1 MKWYEKASFILV
13 SIILLSCNGNNS
25 VRNQEHADVDSAV
38 IDTMDVQP
46 LKDESHK
53 KFGKEQYC
61 RPYCRNIILLSHSRY
76 TYVFLSDKTG
86 YFTVQGGSPSDFT
99 WKRSG
104 KNVTIVYEVF
114 GKQKLKFDSKAQTLT
129 EESESLG
136 TLVFDKQ
143 YVSFTYI
150 NITNM
155 KTTLSFLAIVA
166 ISIGCVFS
174 SCQSKVN
181 NPSHNELD
189 STKTSVE
196 EVDSSYHCPAKTKR
210 GRESGRSRK
219 SSKAERGI
227 GKIG

>member
-1 MKWYEKASFILV
+1 MKKASFILV

-25 VRNQEHADVDSAV
+25 VRIQEHADVDSAV

-46 LKDESHK
+46 LKNESHK
-53 KFGKEQYC
+53 KLAKNNTADPIVGTYYC
-61 RPYCRNIILLSHSRY
+61 YRTQD

-86 YFTVQGGSPSDFT
+86 YFTVQGGSPSDFA

-143 YVSFTYI
+143 
-150 NITNM
+150 
-155 KTTLSFLAIVA
+155 
-166 ISIGCVFS
+166 
-174 SCQSKVN
+174 
-181 NPSHNELD
+181 
-189 STKTSVE
+189 
-196 EVDSSYHCPAKTKR
+196 
-210 GRESGRSRK
+210 
-219 SSKAERGI
+219 
-227 GKIG
+227 

>member
-1 MKWYEKASFILV
+1 MKKVSLILV
-13 SIILLSCNGNNS
+13 SVILWSCNGNNS

-46 LKDESHK
+46 LKDENHK
-53 KFGKEQYC
+53 KLAKHNTEDPIVGTYYC
-61 RPYCRNIILLSHSRY
+61 YRTQD

-129 EESESLG
+129 EESKSLG

-143 YVSFTYI
+143 
-150 NITNM
+150 
-155 KTTLSFLAIVA
+155 
-166 ISIGCVFS
+166 
-174 SCQSKVN
+174 
-181 NPSHNELD
+181 
-189 STKTSVE
+189 
-196 EVDSSYHCPAKTKR
+196 
-210 GRESGRSRK
+210 
-219 SSKAERGI
+219 
-227 GKIG
+227 

>member
-1 MKWYEKASFILV
+1 MKKASFILV

-25 VRNQEHADVDSAV
+25 VINQEHADVDSAV

-46 LKDESHK
+46 LKDENHK
-53 KFGKEQYC
+53 KLAKNNTADPIVGTYYC
-61 RPYCRNIILLSHSRY
+61 YRTQD

-143 YVSFTYI
+143 
-150 NITNM
+150 
-155 KTTLSFLAIVA
+155 
-166 ISIGCVFS
+166 
-174 SCQSKVN
+174 
-181 NPSHNELD
+181 
-189 STKTSVE
+189 
-196 EVDSSYHCPAKTKR
+196 
-210 GRESGRSRK
+210 
-219 SSKAERGI
+219 
-227 GKIG
+227 

>member
-1 MKWYEKASFILV
+1 MKKASFILF

-53 KFGKEQYC
+53 KLAKNNTADPIVGTYYC
-61 RPYCRNIILLSHSRY
+61 YRTQD

-129 EESESLG
+129 EESKSLG

-143 YVSFTYI
+143 
-150 NITNM
+150 
-155 KTTLSFLAIVA
+155 
-166 ISIGCVFS
+166 
-174 SCQSKVN
+174 
-181 NPSHNELD
+181 
-189 STKTSVE
+189 
-196 EVDSSYHCPAKTKR
+196 
-210 GRESGRSRK
+210 
-219 SSKAERGI
+219 
-227 GKIG
+227 

>member
-1 MKWYEKASFILV
+1 MKKASFILV

-25 VRNQEHADVDSAV
+25 VRNQEYADVDSAV
-38 IDTMDVQP
+38 IDTMDVQS

-53 KFGKEQYC
+53 KLAKNNTADPIVGTYYC
-61 RPYCRNIILLSHSRY
+61 YRTQD

-129 EESESLG
+129 EESKSLG

-143 YVSFTYI
+143 
-150 NITNM
+150 
-155 KTTLSFLAIVA
+155 
-166 ISIGCVFS
+166 
-174 SCQSKVN
+174 
-181 NPSHNELD
+181 
-189 STKTSVE
+189 
-196 EVDSSYHCPAKTKR
+196 
-210 GRESGRSRK
+210 
-219 SSKAERGI
+219 
-227 GKIG
+227 

>member
-1 MKWYEKASFILV
+1 MKKASYILV

-25 VRNQEHADVDSAV
+25 VRIQEHADVDSAV

-46 LKDESHK
+46 LKNESHK
-53 KFGKEQYC
+53 KLAKNNTADPIVGTYYC
-61 RPYCRNIILLSHSRY
+61 YRTQD

-143 YVSFTYI
+143 
-150 NITNM
+150 
-155 KTTLSFLAIVA
+155 
-166 ISIGCVFS
+166 
-174 SCQSKVN
+174 
-181 NPSHNELD
+181 
-189 STKTSVE
+189 
-196 EVDSSYHCPAKTKR
+196 
-210 GRESGRSRK
+210 
-219 SSKAERGI
+219 
-227 GKIG
+227 

>member
-1 MKWYEKASFILV
+1 MKKASFILV

-53 KFGKEQYC
+53 KLAKNNTADPIVGTYYC
-61 RPYCRNIILLSHSRY
+61 YRTQD
-76 TYVFLSDKTG
+76 TYVLLSDKTG

-129 EESESLG
+129 EESKSLG

-143 YVSFTYI
+143 
-150 NITNM
+150 
-155 KTTLSFLAIVA
+155 
-166 ISIGCVFS
+166 
-174 SCQSKVN
+174 
-181 NPSHNELD
+181 
-189 STKTSVE
+189 
-196 EVDSSYHCPAKTKR
+196 
-210 GRESGRSRK
+210 
-219 SSKAERGI
+219 
-227 GKIG
+227 

>member
-1 MKWYEKASFILV
+1 MV

-53 KFGKEQYC
+53 KLAKNNTADPIVGTYYC
-61 RPYCRNIILLSHSRY
+61 YRTQD

-129 EESESLG
+129 EESKSLG

-143 YVSFTYI
+143 
-150 NITNM
+150 
-155 KTTLSFLAIVA
+155 
-166 ISIGCVFS
+166 
-174 SCQSKVN
+174 
-181 NPSHNELD
+181 
-189 STKTSVE
+189 
-196 EVDSSYHCPAKTKR
+196 
-210 GRESGRSRK
+210 
-219 SSKAERGI
+219 
-227 GKIG
+227 

>member
-1 MKWYEKASFILV
+1 MKKASFILV

-25 VRNQEHADVDSAV
+25 VRNQEYADVDSAV
-38 IDTMDVQP
+38 IDTKDVQP

-53 KFGKEQYC
+53 KLAKNNTADPIVGTYYC
-61 RPYCRNIILLSHSRY
+61 YRTQD

-129 EESESLG
+129 EESKSLG

-143 YVSFTYI
+143 
-150 NITNM
+150 
-155 KTTLSFLAIVA
+155 
-166 ISIGCVFS
+166 
-174 SCQSKVN
+174 
-181 NPSHNELD
+181 
-189 STKTSVE
+189 
-196 EVDSSYHCPAKTKR
+196 
-210 GRESGRSRK
+210 
-219 SSKAERGI
+219 
-227 GKIG
+227 

>member
-1 MKWYEKASFILV
+1 MKKASFILV

-25 VRNQEHADVDSAV
+25 VRNQEHADVDFAV

-53 KFGKEQYC
+53 KLAKNNTADPIVGTYYC
-61 RPYCRNIILLSHSRY
+61 YRTQD

-143 YVSFTYI
+143 
-150 NITNM
+150 
-155 KTTLSFLAIVA
+155 
-166 ISIGCVFS
+166 
-174 SCQSKVN
+174 
-181 NPSHNELD
+181 
-189 STKTSVE
+189 
-196 EVDSSYHCPAKTKR
+196 
-210 GRESGRSRK
+210 
-219 SSKAERGI
+219 
-227 GKIG
+227 

>member
-1 MKWYEKASFILV
+1 MKKASFILV

-53 KFGKEQYC
+53 KLAKNNTADPIVGTYYC
-61 RPYCRNIILLSHSRY
+61 YRTQD
-76 TYVFLSDKTG
+76 TYVFLSGKTG

-143 YVSFTYI
+143 
-150 NITNM
+150 
-155 KTTLSFLAIVA
+155 
-166 ISIGCVFS
+166 
-174 SCQSKVN
+174 
-181 NPSHNELD
+181 
-189 STKTSVE
+189 
-196 EVDSSYHCPAKTKR
+196 
-210 GRESGRSRK
+210 
-219 SSKAERGI
+219 
-227 GKIG
+227 

>member
-1 MKWYEKASFILV
+1 MKKASFILV

-25 VRNQEHADVDSAV
+25 VRIQEHADVDSAV

-46 LKDESHK
+46 LKNESHK
-53 KFGKEQYC
+53 KLAKNNTADPIVGTYYC
-61 RPYCRNIILLSHSRY
+61 YRTQD

-143 YVSFTYI
+143 
-150 NITNM
+150 
-155 KTTLSFLAIVA
+155 
-166 ISIGCVFS
+166 
-174 SCQSKVN
+174 
-181 NPSHNELD
+181 
-189 STKTSVE
+189 
-196 EVDSSYHCPAKTKR
+196 
-210 GRESGRSRK
+210 
-219 SSKAERGI
+219 
-227 GKIG
+227 

>member
-1 MKWYEKASFILV
+1 MKKASFILV

-25 VRNQEHADVDSAV
+25 VRNQEHVDVDSAV

-53 KFGKEQYC
+53 KLAKNNTADPIVGTYYC
-61 RPYCRNIILLSHSRY
+61 YRTQD

-129 EESESLG
+129 EESKSLG

-143 YVSFTYI
+143 
-150 NITNM
+150 
-155 KTTLSFLAIVA
+155 
-166 ISIGCVFS
+166 
-174 SCQSKVN
+174 
-181 NPSHNELD
+181 
-189 STKTSVE
+189 
-196 EVDSSYHCPAKTKR
+196 
-210 GRESGRSRK
+210 
-219 SSKAERGI
+219 
-227 GKIG
+227 

>member
-1 MKWYEKASFILV
+1 MKKASFILV

-25 VRNQEHADVDSAV
+25 VRIQEHADVDSAV

-53 KFGKEQYC
+53 KLAKNNTADPIVGTYYC
-61 RPYCRNIILLSHSRY
+61 YRTQD

-143 YVSFTYI
+143 
-150 NITNM
+150 
-155 KTTLSFLAIVA
+155 
-166 ISIGCVFS
+166 
-174 SCQSKVN
+174 
-181 NPSHNELD
+181 
-189 STKTSVE
+189 
-196 EVDSSYHCPAKTKR
+196 
-210 GRESGRSRK
+210 
-219 SSKAERGI
+219 
-227 GKIG
+227 

>member
-1 MKWYEKASFILV
+1 MKKASFILV

-53 KFGKEQYC
+53 KLTKNNTEDPIVGTYYC
-61 RPYCRNIILLSHSRY
+61 HRTQD

-129 EESESLG
+129 EESKSLG

-143 YVSFTYI
+143 
-150 NITNM
+150 
-155 KTTLSFLAIVA
+155 
-166 ISIGCVFS
+166 
-174 SCQSKVN
+174 
-181 NPSHNELD
+181 
-189 STKTSVE
+189 
-196 EVDSSYHCPAKTKR
+196 
-210 GRESGRSRK
+210 
-219 SSKAERGI
+219 
-227 GKIG
+227 

>member
-1 MKWYEKASFILV
+1 MKKTSFILV

-25 VRNQEHADVDSAV
+25 VRIQEHADVDSAV

-46 LKDESHK
+46 LKNESHK
-53 KFGKEQYC
+53 KLAKNNTADPIVGTYYC
-61 RPYCRNIILLSHSRY
+61 YRTQD

-143 YVSFTYI
+143 
-150 NITNM
+150 
-155 KTTLSFLAIVA
+155 
-166 ISIGCVFS
+166 
-174 SCQSKVN
+174 
-181 NPSHNELD
+181 
-189 STKTSVE
+189 
-196 EVDSSYHCPAKTKR
+196 
-210 GRESGRSRK
+210 
-219 SSKAERGI
+219 
-227 GKIG
+227 

>member
-1 MKWYEKASFILV
+1 MKKASFILV

-25 VRNQEHADVDSAV
+25 VRIQEHADVDSAV

-46 LKDESHK
+46 LKNESHK
-53 KFGKEQYC
+53 KLAKNNTADPIVGTYYC
-61 RPYCRNIILLSHSRY
+61 YRTQD

-99 WKRSG
+99 WKRSD

-143 YVSFTYI
+143 
-150 NITNM
+150 
-155 KTTLSFLAIVA
+155 
-166 ISIGCVFS
+166 
-174 SCQSKVN
+174 
-181 NPSHNELD
+181 
-189 STKTSVE
+189 
-196 EVDSSYHCPAKTKR
+196 
-210 GRESGRSRK
+210 
-219 SSKAERGI
+219 
-227 GKIG
+227 

>member
-1 MKWYEKASFILV
+1 MKKASFILV

-25 VRNQEHADVDSAV
+25 VRNQEYADVDSAV

-53 KFGKEQYC
+53 KLAKNNTADPIVGTYYC
-61 RPYCRNIILLSHSRY
+61 YRTQD

-114 GKQKLKFDSKAQTLT
+114 GEQKLKFDSKAQTLT

-143 YVSFTYI
+143 
-150 NITNM
+150 
-155 KTTLSFLAIVA
+155 
-166 ISIGCVFS
+166 
-174 SCQSKVN
+174 
-181 NPSHNELD
+181 
-189 STKTSVE
+189 
-196 EVDSSYHCPAKTKR
+196 
-210 GRESGRSRK
+210 
-219 SSKAERGI
+219 
-227 GKIG
+227 

>member
-1 MKWYEKASFILV
+1 MKKASFILV

-25 VRNQEHADVDSAV
+25 VRIQEHADVDSAV

-46 LKDESHK
+46 LKDENHK
-53 KFGKEQYC
+53 KLAKHNTEDPIVGTYYC
-61 RPYCRNIILLSHSRY
+61 YRTQD

-129 EESESLG
+129 EESKSLG

-143 YVSFTYI
+143 
-150 NITNM
+150 
-155 KTTLSFLAIVA
+155 
-166 ISIGCVFS
+166 
-174 SCQSKVN
+174 
-181 NPSHNELD
+181 
-189 STKTSVE
+189 
-196 EVDSSYHCPAKTKR
+196 
-210 GRESGRSRK
+210 
-219 SSKAERGI
+219 
-227 GKIG
+227 

>member
-1 MKWYEKASFILV
+1 MKKASFILV

-53 KFGKEQYC
+53 KIAKNNTADPIVGTYYC
-61 RPYCRNIILLSHSRY
+61 YRTQD

-143 YVSFTYI
+143 
-150 NITNM
+150 
-155 KTTLSFLAIVA
+155 
-166 ISIGCVFS
+166 
-174 SCQSKVN
+174 
-181 NPSHNELD
+181 
-189 STKTSVE
+189 
-196 EVDSSYHCPAKTKR
+196 
-210 GRESGRSRK
+210 
-219 SSKAERGI
+219 
-227 GKIG
+227 

>member
-1 MKWYEKASFILV
+1 MKKTSFILV

-53 KFGKEQYC
+53 KLAKNNTADPIVGTYYC
-61 RPYCRNIILLSHSRY
+61 YRTQD

-99 WKRSG
+99 WKCSG

-143 YVSFTYI
+143 
-150 NITNM
+150 
-155 KTTLSFLAIVA
+155 
-166 ISIGCVFS
+166 
-174 SCQSKVN
+174 
-181 NPSHNELD
+181 
-189 STKTSVE
+189 
-196 EVDSSYHCPAKTKR
+196 
-210 GRESGRSRK
+210 
-219 SSKAERGI
+219 
-227 GKIG
+227 

>member
-1 MKWYEKASFILV
+1 MYESMKKASFILV

-53 KFGKEQYC
+53 KLAKNNPEDPIVGTYYC
-61 RPYCRNIILLSHSRY
+61 YRTQD

-143 YVSFTYI
+143 
-150 NITNM
+150 
-155 KTTLSFLAIVA
+155 
-166 ISIGCVFS
+166 
-174 SCQSKVN
+174 
-181 NPSHNELD
+181 
-189 STKTSVE
+189 
-196 EVDSSYHCPAKTKR
+196 
-210 GRESGRSRK
+210 
-219 SSKAERGI
+219 
-227 GKIG
+227 

>member
-1 MKWYEKASFILV
+1 MKKASFILV

-25 VRNQEHADVDSAV
+25 VRNQEYADVDSAV
-38 IDTMDVQP
+38 IDTKDVQP

-53 KFGKEQYC
+53 KLAKNNTADPIVGTYYC
-61 RPYCRNIILLSHSRY
+61 YRTQD

-143 YVSFTYI
+143 
-150 NITNM
+150 
-155 KTTLSFLAIVA
+155 
-166 ISIGCVFS
+166 
-174 SCQSKVN
+174 
-181 NPSHNELD
+181 
-189 STKTSVE
+189 
-196 EVDSSYHCPAKTKR
+196 
-210 GRESGRSRK
+210 
-219 SSKAERGI
+219 
-227 GKIG
+227 

>member
-1 MKWYEKASFILV
+1 MKKASLILV

-53 KFGKEQYC
+53 KLAKNNTADPIVGTYYC
-61 RPYCRNIILLSHSRY
+61 YRTQD

-129 EESESLG
+129 EESKSLG

-143 YVSFTYI
+143 
-150 NITNM
+150 
-155 KTTLSFLAIVA
+155 
-166 ISIGCVFS
+166 
-174 SCQSKVN
+174 
-181 NPSHNELD
+181 
-189 STKTSVE
+189 
-196 EVDSSYHCPAKTKR
+196 
-210 GRESGRSRK
+210 
-219 SSKAERGI
+219 
-227 GKIG
+227 